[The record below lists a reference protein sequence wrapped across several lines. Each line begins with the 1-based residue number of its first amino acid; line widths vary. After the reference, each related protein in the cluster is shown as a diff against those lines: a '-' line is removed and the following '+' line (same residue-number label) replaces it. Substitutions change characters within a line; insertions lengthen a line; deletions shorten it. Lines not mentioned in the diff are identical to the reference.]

1 MTESKLQPEWL
12 DEQGLMFKEMV
23 RTLFSE
29 ELEPNIEAYE
39 EQGVIPRSLWLKMAE
54 LGILC
59 PSISEEYGGSGTD
72 FSFNMAVS
80 YECGYANGGTALGIT
95 IHSDIIAY
103 YINNHGSDQQKEHY
117 LPKMC
122 SAELIGGLALTEAGA
137 GSDLQS
143 IRTTATKQG
152 DNYLIRGQKT
162 FISNG
167 QNADFFVVA
176 CKTDPTLGARG
187 ISLFLIDAE
196 REGFTR
202 GKNLSKI
209 GQKAADTSELFFDDV
224 CVPSSALLG
233 EEGKGFFIMMG
244 ELPRER
250 LAIAV
255 KALGAA
261 QRCYELTREY
271 ISERIVFG
279 KQLQEFQNTQF
290 KMAEMKTQLSAAWA
304 FVDKC
309 MAKLDTGELTET
321 DGAMVKLFV
330 SEVEGKIVDE
340 CLQLFG
346 GWGYMTEYP
355 ISRFYTDARIRRIFG
370 GTSEVMKIVIS
381 RDL

>member
-1 MTESKLQPEWL
+1 METIEWL
-12 DEQGLMFKEMV
+12 DKEGLMFQEMV
-23 RTLFSE
+23 RKLFSE

-39 EQGVIPRSLWLKMAE
+39 ADGVIPRSLWVKMAAQ
-54 LGILC
+54 GILC
-59 PSISEEYGGSGTD
+59 PSISEEYGGTGTD
-72 FSFNMAVS
+72 FTFNMAVS

-95 IHSDIIAY
+95 VHSDIIAY
-103 YINNHGSDQQKEHY
+103 YLSNHGTETQKQHY

-122 SAELIGGLALTEAGA
+122 TAELIGGLALTEAGA

-143 IRTTATKQG
+143 IRTSAAKDG
-152 DNYLIRGQKT
+152 DDYIINGQKT

-187 ISLFLIDAE
+187 ISLFVVDADQP
-196 REGFTR
+196 GFSR
-202 GKNLSKI
+202 GKNLGKI
-209 GQKAADTSELFFDDV
+209 GQKSADTSELFFDEV
-224 CVPSSALLG
+224 RVHSSALLG

-250 LAIAV
+250 LAVAV

-261 QRCYELTREY
+261 QRSYELTRDY
-271 ISERIVFG
+271 ISERVVFG
-279 KQLQEFQNTQF
+279 KKLEEFQNTQF
-290 KMAEMKTQLSAAWA
+290 KMAEMKTQLSASWA

-309 MAKLDTGELTET
+309 MAKLAADKLTEV
-321 DGAMVKLFV
+321 DGAMVKLYV
-330 SEVEGKIVDE
+330 SEVEAKIVDE

-381 RDL
+381 RNL

>member
-1 MTESKLQPEWL
+1 MQKIEWL
-12 DEQGLMFKEMV
+12 SEEGLMFQEMV
-23 RTLFSE
+23 RKLFAE
-29 ELEPNIEAYE
+29 ELEPNIEAFE
-39 EQGVIPRSLWLKMAE
+39 ADGVIPRSLWEKMAKQ
-54 LGILC
+54 GILC
-59 PSISEEYGGSGTD
+59 PSISEEYGGTGTD
-72 FSFNMAVS
+72 FTFNMAVS

-95 IHSDIIAY
+95 VHSDIIAY
-103 YINNHGSDQQKEHY
+103 YISNHGTEAQKQHY

-122 SAELIGGLALTEAGA
+122 TAELIGGLALTETGA

-143 IRTTATKQG
+143 IQTTATKDG
-152 DNYLIRGQKT
+152 DDYVIKGQKT

-167 QNADFFVVA
+167 QNSDFFVVA

-187 ISLFLIDAE
+187 ISLFVVDAHQP
-196 REGFTR
+196 GFSR
-202 GKNLSKI
+202 GKNLGKI
-209 GQKAADTSELFFDDV
+209 GQKAADTSELFFDEV
-224 CVPSSALLG
+224 RVPSSALLG
-233 EEGKGFFIMMG
+233 GEGKGFYIMMD

-250 LAIAV
+250 LAVAI
-255 KALGAA
+255 KSIGAA
-261 QRCYELTREY
+261 QRSYELTRDY
-271 ISERIVFG
+271 ISERVVFG
-279 KQLQEFQNTQF
+279 KKLEEFQNTQF

-309 MAKLDTGELTET
+309 MAKLIAGELSDV

-381 RDL
+381 RNL